1 MEGDKVEMSS
11 VMWRKESWAVCYT
24 QSCQSK
30 LGVWLHC
37 LGTQCLSA
45 GGCQPCGTVKL
56 TISSNYRLYQQIG
69 CVFQTSQYIHKHSS
83 ISDPLQR
90 SRPGAA
96 ERRDGRIDLHI
107 DVCSTDTDTWAQ
119 TMCPWWN
126 TMLLLS
132 WIHGKNKS
140 HLDQGKTYGNFVPPP
155 TRRAKFSQL
164 LYIYYM

>member
-1 MEGDKVEMSS
+1 VTKGKLGCLLHS
-11 VMWRKESWAVCYT
+11 

-45 GGCQPCGTVKL
+45 GGYAAPVL
-56 TISSNYRLYQQIG
+56 TSHVALLISPSAATRLYQQIG
-69 CVFQTSQYIHKHSS
+69 CVFHRHSS

-96 ERRDGRIDLHI
+96 ERHVSGIDLHI
-107 DVCSTDTDTWAQ
+107 DVSSTDTDTWAQ
-119 TMCPWWN
+119 TMCPWYN

-132 WIHGKNKS
+132 WIQGKNKS
-140 HLDQGKTYGNFVPPP
+140 NLAKGKTYSNFVPPLWVF
-155 TRRAKFSQL
+155 TTIL
-164 LYIYYM
+164 LVEIFL